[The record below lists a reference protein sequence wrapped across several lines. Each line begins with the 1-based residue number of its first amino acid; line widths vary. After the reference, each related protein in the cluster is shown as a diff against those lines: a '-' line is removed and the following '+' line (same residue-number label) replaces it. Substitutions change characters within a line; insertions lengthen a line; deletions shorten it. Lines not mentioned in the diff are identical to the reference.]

1 MAWLSRAE
9 HRPLTAY
16 RVLEAEVPHHGI
28 IGGNQVEVGDTLRPD
43 GALVW
48 RHNFVLDREAVGVL
62 HPQGNNPLL
71 GI

>member
-1 MAWLSRAE
+1 MR
-9 HRPLTAY
+9 RPLTVH

-28 IGGNQVEVGDTLRPD
+28 IGGHQVEVGDALGPD

-48 RHNFVLDREAVGVL
+48 RHNFVLDREAEGVL
-62 HPQGNNPLL
+62 HPQGNDPLL